1 VPLEP
6 LFLKLEQWRGYA
18 LAMPPFSAFFK
29 SRGSSIQTRA
39 HGHSSPIE
47 PLWLEWAAL
56 GGLLLF
62 AAWLLGVRG
71 VWGLLLR
78 SDPTGITFVIIV
90 LFSCATLWCGA
101 RSRELQQQRRAL
113 QGGHAA
119 SNEVLPAAADASW
132 AAEYWRALQQKSA
145 DADAPLDVLLEQTH
159 GPHNTAWWV
168 NGIQLKLGLLGKV
181 IGFSILALNIGQMQN
196 FDPAQ
201 SQELLK
207 SLTTGLGV
215 ALLTTMVG
223 LVGNILLGLQLT
235 RLDRYADMLVADCQR
250 LGLQRERQPIH
261 SMQPTQPTPAVDAG
275 P

>member
-1 VPLEP
+1 
-6 LFLKLEQWRGYA
+6 LEQPQGYA
-18 LAMPPFSAFFK
+18 LAMPPFLAFFK
-29 SRGSSIQTRA
+29 SRAVPLQHRQA
-39 HGHSSPIE
+39 GHPSPIE

-113 QGGHAA
+113 QHGNSALVEEPSTSA
-119 SNEVLPAAADASW
+119 NASW

-145 DADAPLDVLLEQTH
+145 DAGAPLDVLLEQTH

-207 SLTTGLGV
+207 NLTTGLGV

-235 RLDRYADMLVADCQR
+235 RLDRYADLLVADCQR
-250 LGLQRERQPIH
+250 LGLHRERQVMP
-261 SMQPTQPTPAVDAG
+261 PVPAADAG